1 MDPLRD
7 PGVSRHRPRRIA
19 CAAVGHGGSALALY
33 VAPRRDRP
41 RHWTDVSK
49 EPVAVQAFFRTARL
63 L

>member
-41 RHWTDVSK
+41 RHWN
-49 EPVAVQAFFRTARL
+49 RR
-63 L
+63 